1 VDLPPVSLPAFS
13 GCSVAIRAM
22 RRLSRGHVQVLLS
35 QLQQFMLLKWTCQSL
50 LFALDECRDT
60 LEDHGHDLSNL
71 DIHLQLARHH
81 LRQFIVACQA
91 SIVALEL
98 RLQVLISP

>member
-1 VDLPPVSLPAFS
+1 
-13 GCSVAIRAM
+13 M

-35 QLQQFMLLKWTCQSL
+35 QLQQFMLLKWTCQNV